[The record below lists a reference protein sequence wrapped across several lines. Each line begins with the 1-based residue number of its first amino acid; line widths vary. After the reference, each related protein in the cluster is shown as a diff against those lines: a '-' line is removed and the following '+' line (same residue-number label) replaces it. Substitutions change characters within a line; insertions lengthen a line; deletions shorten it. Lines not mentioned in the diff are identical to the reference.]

1 MPNNVFAKCSPDG
14 IEHLLLG
21 LSRMTQLNVD
31 AYLDVVTKPLHDDV
45 KLGTEGE
52 LFKTTKD
59 FLGDVTDDYVN
70 EYMFDNAIKLISHE
84 SIYDLTQADEE
95 GGEDLLSCLTSLFGY
110 GNTMCDI
117 ASFIMENKTNPYNKI
132 IENNSNPYFLQVV
145 FPYMKKLYGI
155 GRGKTDISS
164 RKFQRKMSPILAYN
178 DTYLRYMNLNLH
190 STVPIGANDSYK
202 PASYII
208 PKGDSYMDVA
218 LHIDGKISCE
228 DIPKNNIKDMM
239 TYVDGIYLASTDNAR
254 LDKLSNT
261 LAYIRWAISG
271 TMEEYI
277 GYSSE
282 RYPRKMFRKP
292 RGFLLENNG
301 VQEDLS
307 VLTMKGLCEIGS
319 NASVL
324 EKEMNKSYFSESN
337 HTPNNSDKD
346 FMVDYP
352 YGYTGERPDTLS
364 EWMEEMR
371 LVEENGLRK
380 WSFDVILNTYKQ
392 SVKLWHKRFEE
403 LAFKYENIVNSA
415 SDVIAD
421 GKMGNYIWVRHEDI
435 KYHFRRMIASLH
447 INFSA
452 KLKPIN
458 MYDTILS
465 HLISE
470 SDVPARKF
478 IPTYCFHV
486 YSESYTETII

>member
-31 AYLDVVTKPLHDDV
+31 AYLDVVTKPLYDDV
-45 KLGTEGE
+45 KLGMEGE
-52 LFKTTKD
+52 LFKATKD
-59 FLGDVTDDYVN
+59 FLGDVTDEYVN

-84 SIYDLTQADEE
+84 SIYDLTQADKE
-95 GGEDLLSCLTSLFGY
+95 GCENLLSCLTSLFGY
-110 GNTMCDI
+110 GTLICDI
-117 ASFIMENKTNPYNKI
+117 SSFIMENKTNPYSKI

-164 RKFQRKMSPILAYN
+164 RKFQRRMSQSQAYDN
-178 DTYLRYMNLNLH
+178 TDIRYMNLNL
-190 STVPIGANDSYK
+190 SATVPIGVNDRYK

-208 PKGDSYMDVA
+208 PNGDSYMDVA
-218 LHIDGKISCE
+218 LHIDGKISYEC
-228 DIPKNNIKDMM
+228 IPKSNVKDMM
-239 TYVDGIYLASTDNAR
+239 KYVDGIYLASTDEMR
-254 LDKLSNT
+254 LDKVTNT
-261 LAYIRWAISG
+261 LGYIRWAIQG
-271 TMEEYI
+271 TIEEYI
-277 GYSSE
+277 GYSAE

-292 RGFLLENNG
+292 RGFLLDNNG

-307 VLTMKGLCEIGS
+307 ALTMKGLCEIGS
-319 NASVL
+319 NALVL
-324 EKEMNKSYFSESN
+324 KKEMDKSYFSESN
-337 HTPNNSDKD
+337 HTPNNSNKD

-352 YGYTGERPDTLS
+352 YGYTGDRPNTLS

-421 GKMGNYIWVRHEDI
+421 GKMGNYIWVRHEGI
-435 KYHFRRMIASLH
+435 KYHLRRMIASLS
-447 INFSA
+447 IDFSA

-458 MYDTILS
+458 MYDTILL
-465 HLISE
+465 HLMSE

-478 IPTYCFHV
+478 VPTYCFHV
-486 YSESYTETII
+486 YSESFTETII

>member
-1 MPNNVFAKCSPDG
+1 MASNIFAKCSPDG

-31 AYLDVVTKPLHDDV
+31 AYLDVVTKPLYDDV
-45 KLGTEGE
+45 KLGKEGE
-52 LFKTTKD
+52 LFKATKV
-59 FLGDVTDDYVN
+59 FLGDVTDEYVN
-70 EYMFDNAIKLISHE
+70 EYMFDNAINLISHE
-84 SIYDLTQADEE
+84 SIYDLTQADKE

-110 GNTMCDI
+110 GNMMCDI
-117 ASFIMENKTNPYNKI
+117 ASFIMENKTNPYNEV

-155 GRGKTDISS
+155 GRGKTDISN
-164 RKFQRKMSPILAYN
+164 RKFQRKMSPSLAYN
-178 DTYLRYMNLNLH
+178 DTDLRFMNLNLH

-208 PKGDSYMDVA
+208 PNVDSYMDVV
-218 LHIDGKISCE
+218 LYMDGKISCA

-239 TYVDGIYLASTDNAR
+239 KDVDGIYLVSTDNTR
-254 LDKLSNT
+254 LDKLSNV
-261 LAYIRWAISG
+261 LGYSRWFISG
-271 TMEEYI
+271 TIEEYI
-277 GYSSE
+277 GYSAE
-282 RYPRKMFRKP
+282 RYPRKMHRKP

-307 VLTMKGLCEIGS
+307 ALTMKGLCEIGS
-319 NASVL
+319 NALVL
-324 EKEMNKSYFSESN
+324 SKEMNTSYFSEST
-337 HTPNNSDKD
+337 HTPNNSCKELI
-346 FMVDYP
+346 VDYP
-352 YGYTGERPDTLS
+352 YGYTGKRPDTLS
-364 EWMEEMR
+364 EWMNEMR
-371 LVEENGLRK
+371 LVEEHGSRK
-380 WSFDVILNTYKQ
+380 WSFDVILKTYKCATK
-392 SVKLWHKRFEE
+392 SWYKRFEE

-458 MYDTILS
+458 MYDTILL